1 MHIMLMGKRCEPQ
14 NFDQVMATP
23 REEVYR
29 VLAEV
34 EPCGVCG
41 RETEFTDLVVWAE
54 NASHVGV
61 EKMYSAQELKKLNGK
76 SKFSDLSKYSLRC
89 TRCSDEMNGWG
100 LSYDY
105 LKTRAE

>member
-1 MHIMLMGKRCEPQ
+1 MT
-14 NFDQVMATP
+14 TP
-23 REEVYR
+23 REKVYR

-54 NASHVGV
+54 TASRVRV

-76 SKFSDLSKYSLRC
+76 SEFSALSKYSLRC
-89 TRCSDEMNGWG
+89 TQCSDEMNGWR

-105 LKTRAE
+105 LKKRAE